1 MSLKYSKDA
10 VIKGFT
16 GIPNQFKL
24 YGEDNTFAD
33 AVVRTPEQR
42 VNEINAMANNCR
54 WGNEPIFADETQ
66 FLPVNKDSLVKS
78 GTVTTLTAKKP
89 EPPKKAQDD
98 TLVNAVLI
106 GVGVFVLYK
115 LLS

>member
-16 GIPNQFKL
+16 GMP
-24 YGEDNTFAD
+24 
-33 AVVRTPEQR
+33 TPQQR

-54 WGNEPIFADETQ
+54 MFNQPIFADETQ
-66 FLPVNKDSLVKS
+66 FLPVDSALVNTEVS
-78 GTVTTLTAKKP
+78 VVVGKKP

-98 TLVNAVLI
+98 TLMNAVVL
-106 GVGVFVLYK
+106 GLGVFVLYK

>member
-1 MSLKYSKDA
+1 MTLTYSKDA
-10 VIKGFT
+10 VIKDFT
-16 GIPNQFKL
+16 GIPDQFKL

-42 VNEINAMANNCR
+42 VNQINAMANNCR
-54 WGNEPIFADETQ
+54 FWREPSFADDRK
-66 FLPVNKDSLVKS
+66 FLPVD
-78 GTVTTLTAKKP
+78 KKVLESINVSMKP
-89 EPPKKAQDD
+89 QPPKKAEDKQSED
-98 TLVNAVLI
+98 LMNAVLI

>member
-16 GIPNQFKL
+16 GIPDQFKL
-24 YGEDNTFAD
+24 YGEDNTFVD
-33 AVVRTPEQR
+33 TVVRTPQQR

-54 WGNEPIFADETQ
+54 MWNQPIFAGETQ
-66 FLPVNKDSLVKS
+66 FLPVDKNALVKTEVAVLV
-78 GTVTTLTAKKP
+78 GKKP

-98 TLVNAVLI
+98 TLMNAVLI

>member
-24 YGEDNTFAD
+24 YGEDNTFTD
-33 AVVRTPEQR
+33 EVVRTPQQR
-42 VNEINAMANNCR
+42 VNEINAIANNCR
-54 WGNEPIFADETQ
+54 MFNQPIFADESQ
-66 FLPVNKDSLVKS
+66 FLPVDKNALINTEIAVVV
-78 GTVTTLTAKKP
+78 GKKP

-98 TLVNAVLI
+98 TLMNALLL
-106 GVGVFVLYK
+106 GVGVFVLFK

>member
-16 GIPNQFKL
+16 GMPDQFKL
-24 YGEDNTFAD
+24 YGQDNQFAD
-33 AVVRTPEQR
+33 AVFRTPEQR

-54 WGNEPIFADETQ
+54 WNNQPIFADESQ
-66 FLPVNKDSLVKS
+66 FLPVNKEMLVAS
-78 GTVTTLTAKKP
+78 GMAVVAKKP
-89 EPPKKAQDD
+89 EPPQKAQDD
-98 TLVNAVLI
+98 TLMNAALI